1 MLNQYP
7 FWKYLLLLIV
17 LVTSALYATPN
28 LYSNDPALQV
38 SSNRGTEID
47 ISTQE
52 RIRKLLDNA
61 GVAYKSITLEN

>member
-7 FWKYLLLLIV
+7 FWKYLLLIIV
-17 LVTSALYATPN
+17 LVASALYATPN

-47 ISTQE
+47 ISTQ
-52 RIRKLLDNA
+52 
-61 GVAYKSITLEN
+61 